1 MDAKI
6 SPGLKTTF
14 LAHFIIAL
22 IFGLA
27 FLLMPGQTGSLYG
40 MQIPQSDIYRLLGAA
55 LLGYAASSW
64 LCYQA
69 NNWESVRIMV
79 FAEIL
84 WTLLGTLVM
93 LYALLFS
100 GFPALGWINAV
111 VFAAFCAAFS
121 WFYFQK

>member
-6 SPGLKTTF
+6 SQGLKITF
-14 LAHFIIAL
+14 LLHFFVSL

-27 FLLMPGQTGSLYG
+27 FLLLPGQAGSLYG
-40 MQIPQSDIYRLLGAA
+40 MQVPQADIYRLLGAA

-64 LCYQA
+64 LSYQA
-69 NNWESVRIMV
+69 SNWENVRIVV

-100 GFPALGWINAV
+100 GFPALGWINALI
-111 VFAAFCAAFS
+111 FAAFCAAFS
-121 WFYFQK
+121 WFYFQR